1 MIVSKV
7 DYHEILSFKLNNN
20 PQKDGVIMYVSY
32 IVTLNHLIWQSFY
45 FYFYRISFDKVQIEL
60 SCNV

>member
-32 IVTLNHLIWQSFY
+32 IVTLNHLI
-45 FYFYRISFDKVQIEL
+45 
-60 SCNV
+60 